1 MALKV
6 REWTCPDCDTSHD
19 RDYHAALNILPA
31 GRVERPNA
39 CGARVSPP
47 PRGAMVTKQEDH
59 QTRHSRTGIP
69 ALQGKEARHVPLPVP
84 RDMIK
89 VLREGRLRGVST
101 NADQIAVLR
110 TVLSALEPGMASWT
124 WAGHFTYLV
133 RLGGATIL
141 TDPVWSA
148 RISGMARRLTPPRLV
163 WNERPKIDAVVIS
176 HDHCDHLDAPTI
188 KRLPRDTLILCGASL
203 VAGSGS
209 AGSPRPPSWTG
220 GSWLRWPDC
229 VVRLRPVSKQEPA

>member
-1 MALKV
+1 
-6 REWTCPDCDTSHD
+6 
-19 RDYHAALNILPA
+19 
-31 GRVERPNA
+31 
-39 CGARVSPP
+39 
-47 PRGAMVTKQEDH
+47 MVTKQEDH

-69 ALQGKEARHVPLPVP
+69 ALQGKEARQVPLPVP

-110 TVLSALEPGMASWT
+110 TVLSALEPGMASWA

-163 WNERPKIDAVVIS
+163 WNERPKN
-176 HDHCDHLDAPTI
+176 
-188 KRLPRDTLILCGASL
+188 
-203 VAGSGS
+203 
-209 AGSPRPPSWTG
+209 W
-220 GSWLRWPDC
+220 
-229 VVRLRPVSKQEPA
+229 